1 MNAIKLY
8 VSTARLVLE
17 NDHFDYALCKAI
29 SSSFASLELSLT
41 CTVCRGLLAEPH
53 SPADSSCQHHVC
65 QRCLGGH
72 KKLKPSCSWCKD
84 WSKYARNTQLQC
96 LLSCYRG
103 LCHYV
108 KCSNLLTDPN
118 SLPEPE
124 KRVVLGVLNRGTQ
137 LDGNA
142 ASGREPKLTVSS
154 PYSMT
159 SLRPDGNLRHYRQFP
174 VTSTAGHRHN
184 DSSAANSSDESGS
197 PADVAPVK
205 AERRRSPE
213 YQIAPKPTRSDQ
225 SKAETHTL
233 RLRRVNS
240 SEESATSDAESQPLY
255 SVAFA
260 STRSKLILK
269 RRNVPKPKREIR
281 HPKPDDS
288 GQQLPN
294 VAYTLQPS
302 EYLQVMSNGLYNF
315 KIVIANNLFVS
326 YLFFRVVITWIWK
339 ETAEADSEN
348 LNTTNRFLPVDVALL
363 LHSRGSLLAV
373 ARDALVICR
382 RRLAPVA
389 DVVVVAI
396 LI

>member
-159 SLRPDGNLRHYRQFP
+159 SLRPEGNLRHYRQFP

-315 KIVIANNLFVS
+315 KIVIVTNLFVS
-326 YLFFRVVITWIWK
+326 YLFFRVVIT
-339 ETAEADSEN
+339 
-348 LNTTNRFLPVDVALL
+348 
-363 LHSRGSLLAV
+363 
-373 ARDALVICR
+373 
-382 RRLAPVA
+382 
-389 DVVVVAI
+389 
-396 LI
+396 